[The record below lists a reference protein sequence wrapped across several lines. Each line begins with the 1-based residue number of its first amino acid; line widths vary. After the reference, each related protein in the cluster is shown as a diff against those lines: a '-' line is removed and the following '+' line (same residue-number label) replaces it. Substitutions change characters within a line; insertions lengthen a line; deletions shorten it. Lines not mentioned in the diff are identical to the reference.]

1 MTPSLVQCP
10 KCKFGLVEG
19 LFNQPDFQWC
29 PACRARLQ
37 VEVFPAFFR
46 PTASGRDGE
55 AILLEGESSCFYHPQ
70 KKAAVP
76 CDACGRFLCALCDC
90 EVKGRHLCPT
100 CLESGHK
107 KRKIEGLENMRI
119 LHNRQALMLALV
131 PILLTGP
138 AAVFI
143 ALRYRKEPGSLVRP
157 MRWAMPVALIFGSLQ
172 TLILVGLILYAI
184 FS

>member
-1 MTPSLVQCP
+1 MATLLVQCP
-10 KCKFGLVEG
+10 KCKFGLVDG
-19 LFNQPDFQWC
+19 VFNQPDLQPC
-29 PACRARLQ
+29 PTCGTALA

-46 PTASGRDGE
+46 PVATGQDGE
-55 AILLEGESSCFYHPQ
+55 VILVEGESSCFYHPQ

-90 EVKGRHLCPT
+90 QVKGRHFCPS
-100 CLESGHK
+100 CLESGQK
-107 KRKIEGLENMRI
+107 KRKIEGLENVRV

-131 PILLTGP
+131 PFLLTGP

-157 MRWAMPVALIFGSLQ
+157 MRWAFPVALIFGSLQ
-172 TLILVGLILYAI
+172 TLTLIALILMAI
-184 FS
+184 FG